1 MSDEEEYEYR
11 GNHEWEDV
19 AGRNGPSYDFT
30 QRLRVPGGWI
40 YKVGFDVTC
49 RPVFVPCPGRA
60 ARYLHAQQKRRER
73 PAPA

>member
-1 MSDEEEYEYR
+1 MNEEEYEYNGN

-40 YKVGFDVTC
+40 YKVGFDTTC
-49 RPVFVPCPGRA
+49 RPVFVPV
-60 ARYLHAQQKRRER
+60 
-73 PAPA
+73 PAKGAV